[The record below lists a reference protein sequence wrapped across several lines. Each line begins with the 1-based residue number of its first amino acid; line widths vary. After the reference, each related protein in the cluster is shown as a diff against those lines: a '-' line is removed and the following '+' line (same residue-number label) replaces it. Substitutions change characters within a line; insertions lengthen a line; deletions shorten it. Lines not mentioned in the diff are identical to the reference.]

1 MSSECCDESIIDME
15 ETQKA
20 IFEELKDL
28 PVGSEERSLAH
39 KSIASLS
46 NLIDYH
52 RQRLGKR
59 KPKRVYRN
67 L

>member
-1 MSSECCDESIIDME
+1 MTSCCDESIIDME

-28 PVGSEERSLAH
+28 PVGSDERSIAH

-59 KPKRVYRN
+59 KPKRHYEY

>member
-1 MSSECCDESIIDME
+1 ME
-15 ETQKA
+15 ETREEVFQ
-20 IFEELKDL
+20 ELKDL
-28 PVGSEERSLAH
+28 AVGSEERSIAH
-39 KSIASLS
+39 KTIASLT

-59 KPKRVYRN
+59 KPKIRYEH